1 MDSFVFDVLTEHA
14 LYGLRR
20 DVIEREKYE
29 IFFEAV
35 ANQVCRTVSRC
46 LRGTYPRH
54 VCRLSRM
61 GMISRASK
69 LSAIV
74 PHFGELRPLVAGP
87 RYTRIWT
94 WVDYANTL
102 RNALAMNNLVDL
114 CDKVTFFKIVMFV
127 KYMRSQFNAPIT
139 VVQQRTL
146 AIHLVEFILNDA
158 AGPGE
163 EEVAAD
169 GPGEEEVAADGP
181 GEEEVAADGP
191 GEEEVAAD
199 GPGEEEVAADGPGEE
214 EVAAD
219 GPGEEEV
226 AADGPGEEEV
236 AADGPGEEEVA
247 ADGPGEE
254 EVAADGPGEE
264 EVAADG
270 PGEEE
275 VAADGPGEEEVAA
288 DGPGEEEVAADG
300 PGEEEVAADED
311 AAVVMETKVSASGS
325 RRSKRLSRGLLYEE
339 ELSRERE
346 AKRRYGLR
354 ITPAREERLA
364 LLKRRRRCETKEQQ

>member
-114 CDKVTFFKIVMFV
+114 CDKVTFFKIVMFI

-146 AIHLVEFILNDA
+146 AIHLIEFILNDA
-158 AGPGE
+158 DGPG

-169 GPGEEEVAADGP
+169 GPGEEVAADGP
-181 GEEEVAADGP
+181 GEEVAADGP
-191 GEEEVAAD
+191 GEEVAAD
-199 GPGEEEVAADGPGEE
+199 GPGEEVAADGPGEE
-214 EVAAD
+214 VAAD
-219 GPGEEEV
+219 GPG
-226 AADGPGEEEV
+226 
-236 AADGPGEEEVA
+236 
-247 ADGPGEE
+247 
-254 EVAADGPGEE
+254 
-264 EVAADG
+264 
-270 PGEEE
+270 
-275 VAADGPGEEEVAA
+275 
-288 DGPGEEEVAADG
+288 
-300 PGEEEVAADED
+300 EEVAADED

-325 RRSKRLSRGLLYEE
+325 RRSKRRSRGLLYEE

-364 LLKRRRRCETKEQQ
+364 LLKQRRRCETKEQ